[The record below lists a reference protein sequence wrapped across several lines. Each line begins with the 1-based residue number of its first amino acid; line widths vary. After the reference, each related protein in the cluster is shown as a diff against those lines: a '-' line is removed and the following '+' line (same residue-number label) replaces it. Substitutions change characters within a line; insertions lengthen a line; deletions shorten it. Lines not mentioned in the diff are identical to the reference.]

1 MERQTVFLTGSP
13 RTISTAGGNRMIRH
27 HIWKQGPA
35 AVMAVTLAFAGI
47 MGMTGCS
54 VENTENGGGDPER
67 SSGSANASSEE
78 NSENAAMGRYL
89 EEDVSVP
96 ENCEQLLTMRFLED
110 GALRVCYTDENYM
123 FYYAD
128 SRDGG
133 ASWSEGIS
141 LLAQTG
147 LDGDVFSVSYPQL
160 SGDGGIFL
168 TVTNSEEQDLES
180 GEYGLH
186 LYYIDPEGKA
196 GELPGSSELVG
207 DGYVTEAKF
216 TDQGTII
223 LNLTGRGLAEVNLAD
238 GSVKAEYEKGTFV
251 NYFTVD
257 RNRLIT
263 VTDTLH
269 YYDLET
275 GEPVEDA
282 EALTEKITAD
292 ESNLQL
298 SSTTSFPVV
307 FAEGDEEDSLF
318 FAERDGLY
326 RYSFGGSIVE
336 QVIDG
341 SLNSIGSPDT
351 ALVSLAR
358 DEEGN
363 FYLASMDSTTG
374 KGRLLKYVYSP
385 DTPAVPE
392 TELTVYS
399 LRENSYMSQI
409 AALFQ
414 KKYPEIYL
422 NLETGMSEEDAVTS
436 TDALKNLNTEIMA
449 GNGPDVLILDG
460 IPTDTYTE
468 KGMLADIS
476 GILDKTEE
484 ADGLLQNIRNAYVEE
499 DGSQYVMPVRFAIP
513 MIQGTAEDVENIVD
527 LETLADAAEK
537 YQSEYSENCLP
548 MTMMTY
554 GSEAFLKALADV
566 NGPAWLKDD
575 GTLDE
580 SAVTEYLTQANRI
593 YQAGKEGVDALSRM
607 MEEAGMSVSYLSDT
621 DMDLLKEL
629 SGSAMSLLSGA
640 YKLSAGR
647 LTSPDALAL
656 VSSVEKTDSRY
667 QDALWNGQAENCF
680 IPVQTVGISAKA
692 GEPEAA
698 EKLVEF
704 LFSQEGQRAGTSAG
718 FPVNE
723 TVYDSEEYW
732 AVGDSDG
739 LLGVMSSSNNQ
750 TGETV
755 EISIRRADDE
765 KTEEIKALGKS
776 LVTPSETNEIILN
789 AVAEAGGKYLNGEI
803 GLEEAVRA
811 ALQEVN
817 LYLAE

>member
-1 MERQTVFLTGSP
+1 
-13 RTISTAGGNRMIRH
+13 
-27 HIWKQGPA
+27 
-35 AVMAVTLAFAGI
+35 
-47 MGMTGCS
+47 
-54 VENTENGGGDPER
+54 
-67 SSGSANASSEE
+67 
-78 NSENAAMGRYL
+78 
-89 EEDVSVP
+89 
-96 ENCEQLLTMRFLED
+96 
-110 GALRVCYTDENYM
+110 
-123 FYYAD
+123 
-128 SRDGG
+128 
-133 ASWSEGIS
+133 
-141 LLAQTG
+141 
-147 LDGDVFSVSYPQL
+147 
-160 SGDGGIFL
+160 
-168 TVTNSEEQDLES
+168 
-180 GEYGLH
+180 
-186 LYYIDPEGKA
+186 
-196 GELPGSSELVG
+196 
-207 DGYVTEAKF
+207 
-216 TDQGTII
+216 
-223 LNLTGRGLAEVNLAD
+223 
-238 GSVKAEYEKGTFV
+238 
-251 NYFTVD
+251 
-257 RNRLIT
+257 
-263 VTDTLH
+263 
-269 YYDLET
+269 
-275 GEPVEDA
+275 
-282 EALTEKITAD
+282 
-292 ESNLQL
+292 
-298 SSTTSFPVV
+298 
-307 FAEGDEEDSLF
+307 
-318 FAERDGLY
+318 
-326 RYSFGGSIVE
+326 
-336 QVIDG
+336 
-341 SLNSIGSPDT
+341 
-351 ALVSLAR
+351 
-358 DEEGN
+358 
-363 FYLASMDSTTG
+363 
-374 KGRLLKYVYSP
+374 
-385 DTPAVPE
+385 
-392 TELTVYS
+392 
-399 LRENSYMSQI
+399 
-409 AALFQ
+409 
-414 KKYPEIYL
+414 
-422 NLETGMSEEDAVTS
+422 
-436 TDALKNLNTEIMA
+436 
-449 GNGPDVLILDG
+449 
-460 IPTDTYTE
+460 
-468 KGMLADIS
+468 
-476 GILDKTEE
+476 
-484 ADGLLQNIRNAYVEE
+484 
-499 DGSQYVMPVRFAIP
+499 MPVRFAIP

-566 NGPAWLKDD
+566 NGPAWLKND

-593 YQAGKEGVDALSRM
+593 YQAGKEGVDALSKM